1 MYYECG
7 SLRSLTSAYRME
19 LYEASFPFSK
29 WTEICATF
37 TMVYVAL
44 RNLRRAPVLLNI
56 PVMIK
61 KKESRIRKFDED

>member
-1 MYYECG
+1 
-7 SLRSLTSAYRME
+7 ME

-61 KKESRIRKFDED
+61 KREQNKEI